1 MDAEA
6 VVFVATA
13 ARKATTDRLFADVEN
28 GRLDAVFVELHGDFG
43 KRREGAAVLVGTSVD
58 Q

>member
-6 VVFVATA
+6 VVFVASA
-13 ARKATTDRLFADVEN
+13 ARKAAADGLFADMEN
-28 GRLDAVFVELHGDFG
+28 GRLDAVFIELRGDFG